1 MVDIYNKED
10 KAGKRQQLQ
19 ARFAHL
25 DDEDYRLQKELKEV
39 RLEKE
44 RIKFE
49 LDFGDQAGD

>member
-19 ARFAHL
+19 ARYAHL
-25 DDEDYRLQKELKEV
+25 GDEEHRLQKELKEV

-44 RIKFE
+44 RIRYE